1 MPRAYVLIQREER
14 KSAELLLWTTQLSD
28 HADFCIILAFIS
40 VSMDLVFCF
49 VKFAFKFRDWKENMA
64 PESPTQGGAL
74 SQGAKS
80 TREIVILPI
89 AFFFEKGHGCPLER
103 ELLLAAVPDND
114 KMYQSPDFG
123 IRLPP
128 SQYPPRQSPAPAH
141 FAKNQWHSPPSSHRA
156 LQQPAK
162 GLHRAAADGSRRN
175 MARTTGQ

>member
-1 MPRAYVLIQREER
+1 
-14 KSAELLLWTTQLSD
+14 
-28 HADFCIILAFIS
+28 
-40 VSMDLVFCF
+40 MDLVFLFGQVC
-49 VKFAFKFRDWKENMA
+49 VQIQRLEGKHGLGEPHPR
-64 PESPTQGGAL
+64 GGLEPRGQIL
-74 SQGAKS
+74 S
-80 TREIVILPI
+80 EIVILPI

>member
-1 MPRAYVLIQREER
+1 MPRAYVPIQREER

-80 TREIVILPI
+80 TRLFVTLGLSV
-89 AFFFEKGHGCPLER
+89 FFEKGNGCPLER
-103 ELLLAAVPDND
+103 ELVLVAVPDND
-114 KMYQSPDFG
+114 QMDQSPDFG
-123 IRLPP
+123 IR
-128 SQYPPRQSPAPAH
+128 
-141 FAKNQWHSPPSSHRA
+141 
-156 LQQPAK
+156 
-162 GLHRAAADGSRRN
+162 
-175 MARTTGQ
+175 